1 MIDDLA
7 AQASQLFVSLLD
19 LLVQR
24 LIFNLELFVIN
35 QVKTFGQLL
44 LLLQDFLLV
53 GQSIPQGD
61 ILQTI
66 LMNFLILGLVGLFP
80 LLDDLGAQLFAR
92 AAVHGVHSDRAL
104 ELLEL
109 LLDLRA
115 LSLLLVELVLEL
127 TGHSIVTILRLFQVV
142 PDLMNVS
149 EGVEIFVLVEH
160 LISALVMVTSV

>member
-19 LLVQR
+19 FLVQR
-24 LIFNLELFVIN
+24 LIFDLELLVIN

-80 LLDDLGAQLFAR
+80 LLDDLGAQFLAS
-92 AAVHGVHSDRAL
+92 ATVY
-104 ELLEL
+104 
-109 LLDLRA
+109 
-115 LSLLLVELVLEL
+115 
-127 TGHSIVTILRLFQVV
+127 SIHCYTTL
-142 PDLMNVS
+142 
-149 EGVEIFVLVEH
+149 
-160 LISALVMVTSV
+160 